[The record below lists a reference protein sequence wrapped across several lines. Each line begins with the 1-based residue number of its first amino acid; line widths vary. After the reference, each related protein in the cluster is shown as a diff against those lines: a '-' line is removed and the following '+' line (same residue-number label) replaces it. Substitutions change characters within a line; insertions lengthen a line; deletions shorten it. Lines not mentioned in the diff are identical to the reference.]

1 MRLTSIEASDF
12 LSFEELSFDLDPGLN
27 VVVGPNGAGKSN
39 LVRILDLVTN
49 ALEWSDGNAARA
61 EAELSRYAT
70 SRRQG
75 ATGHGFS
82 VRVGVE
88 LDQSWERHLI
98 VSFVRA
104 AAISAVLALTSDE
117 ARDGEIRQE
126 ITEDSLQAFF
136 RGKLAITFDARPGG
150 GWEVGYEFDHVGTG
164 YCYMLRGRAS
174 DGLIVSGRL
183 APGQSHGRGGPILV
197 SRLLPQGYDQPF
209 SFDLASLLP
218 TADGDARLDIE
229 PFDQA
234 RLTPTLRE
242 FAELAEVDVTQRR
255 VYTLASILRRI
266 VRGSLVIRAD
276 QRLPPREE
284 YPPAALATQP
294 PLTDVSLGDRGWPGG
309 ANPAGRRGP
318 LGGGHAQRGDR

>member
-1 MRLTSIEASDF
+1 VRLTSIEASDF

-164 YCYMLRGRAS
+164 Y
-174 DGLIVSGRL
+174 
-183 APGQSHGRGGPILV
+183 
-197 SRLLPQGYDQPF
+197 
-209 SFDLASLLP
+209 
-218 TADGDARLDIE
+218 
-229 PFDQA
+229 
-234 RLTPTLRE
+234 
-242 FAELAEVDVTQRR
+242 
-255 VYTLASILRRI
+255 
-266 VRGSLVIRAD
+266 
-276 QRLPPREE
+276 
-284 YPPAALATQP
+284 
-294 PLTDVSLGDRGWPGG
+294 
-309 ANPAGRRGP
+309 
-318 LGGGHAQRGDR
+318 